1 VSTTL
6 LLGCGTSGSV
16 ETGETETI
24 VANTEIYE
32 GEDSESVPS
41 TEYAAEETETVEE
54 TEMAEEAEATEAT
67 EAEETEA
74 SEETEAAQEMD
85 TSDVTEET
93 SVQNWERNTTG
104 VYVVT
109 IDAGH
114 QGQGNSQKEP
124 IGPGASETKAK
135 VTSGTSGATS
145 GLAEYELTLQ
155 LALKLQTELENRG
168 YEVVMVRTSNDVNI
182 SNSERAAIANDA
194 NSDAFIRIHANG
206 SEDTSVSGAMT
217 ICQTANNPYNASLY
231 DESKSLST
239 AVLDELV
246 SSTGCRKEYVWETDS
261 MSGINWCNVPTT
273 IVEVGY
279 MTNPTEDVL
288 MSTDDYQNKIVTGIA
303 NGIDK
308 YFLTTSFE
316 ENTMDER

>member
-1 VSTTL
+1 MLRKKIFLVLAAVCVSTTL
-6 LLGCGTSGSV
+6 LVGCGTSGSV
-16 ETGETETI
+16 ETGETETT
-24 VANTEIYE
+24 VGNTAAYE
-32 GEDSESVPS
+32 GENSEAISS
-41 TEYAAEETETVEE
+41 TEY
-54 TEMAEEAEATEAT
+54 
-67 EAEETEA
+67 A
-74 SEETEAAQEMD
+74 SEETEMVEATE
-85 TSDVTEET
+85 TESEEISD
-93 SVQNWERNTTG
+93 QNPERNTAG

-114 QGQGNSQKEP
+114 QSQGNSQKEP

-135 VTSGTSGATS
+135 VTSGTRGTTS

-155 LALKLQTELENRG
+155 LALKLQEELENRG

-217 ICQTANNPYNASLY
+217 ICQTVNNPYNASLY
-231 DESKSLST
+231 DESKGLST

-246 SSTGCRKEYVWETDS
+246 SATGCRKEYVWETDS

-288 MSTDDYQNKIVTGIA
+288 MSTNDYQDKIVTGIA